1 MEQMQEQTLE
11 NLMSFVIASPA
22 IYKNIIDIF
31 LVLSRITDMLT
42 TKLLLHVLTHH
53 FGLLNKVHFCVQA
66 MPNDRIKRRRIIIV
80 TMLKQENV
88 NWHYEKRNY

>member
-1 MEQMQEQTLE
+1 MQEQTLE

-22 IYKNIIDIF
+22 IYKNINNIL
-31 LVLSRITDMLT
+31 LVLSRLYTDMLT
-42 TKLLLHVLTHH
+42 TKLLLRVLTHH

>member
-1 MEQMQEQTLE
+1 
-11 NLMSFVIASPA
+11 MSFVIASPA
-22 IYKNIIDIF
+22 IYKNINNIL
-31 LVLSRITDMLT
+31 LVLSRLYTDMLT
-42 TKLLLHVLTHH
+42 TKLLLRVLTHH

-88 NWHYEKRNY
+88 N

>member
-1 MEQMQEQTLE
+1 MQEQTLE

-22 IYKNIIDIF
+22 KYKNINDKFLGAKPSFCYTDI
-31 LVLSRITDMLT
+31 LT

-88 NWHYEKRNY
+88 S